1 MPALFD
7 PALTYPNP
15 AVKPYTP
22 YRPNHYSNDSA
33 GDPLTCTDNHN
44 HPGDILTDPD
54 TNAQYQPVLRD
65 GSVGSW
71 EPMPAPMPHPNA
83 TKEGHVN
90 HDGETAIAIDEGPIK
105 SQLER
110 IDALFNR
117 VSYSVDRLITKID
130 PVLDQGTQPGSD
142 VSGLLSSGDDSAVLE
157 HLTGYV
163 RRLEAL
169 ETDLDRTASR
179 VQL

>member
-1 MPALFD
+1 MEIAPFD
-7 PALTYPNP
+7 NTLTYPNP
-15 AVKPYTP
+15 AVKPYDP
-22 YRPNHYSNDSA
+22 RRPNHYYADDA
-33 GDPLTCTDNHN
+33 GDPLTCTMNHN
-44 HPGDILTDPD
+44 HPGDVFTTDD
-54 TNAQYQPVLRD
+54 GAQIQPVLRD

-71 EPMPAPMPHPNA
+71 KPMPAPMPHPNA
-83 TKEGHVN
+83 PKEDHMN

-105 SQLER
+105 SQLDR

-142 VSGLLSSGDDSAVLE
+142 VSGLLSSGDDSMVLE